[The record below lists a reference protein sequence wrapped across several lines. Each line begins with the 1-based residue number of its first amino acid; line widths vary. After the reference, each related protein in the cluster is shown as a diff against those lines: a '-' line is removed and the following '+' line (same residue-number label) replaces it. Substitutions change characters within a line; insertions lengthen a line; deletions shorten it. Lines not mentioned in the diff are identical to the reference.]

1 MNVYTGIGSIRKTT
15 TIAILLLFAVSLYPV
30 QGVAITIK
38 EEEELSQKILLNIR
52 NQLNF
57 VDDPMINAY
66 INQLGQRILAHFPP
80 QHFRYQFYV
89 INEPVYNAFATPAGH
104 IFFNSGLI
112 EAMESEEEFAGILAH
127 EIAHVHA
134 RHISQK
140 IDVSKKL
147 NLLSLAGMAAAIFL
161 GSQGHGD
168 AARMASM
175 GTLAAGQSAALAFS
189 REDEIQADQL
199 GLKYMQKAGYGG
211 EGLMVMMKKI
221 RMKNW
226 YGSLIPNYL
235 STHPASEDRI
245 AYIDTWIQTHQH
257 LNTPENQQ
265 NEYEFRRMHAKLV
278 AVYSPEDVARN
289 NTEAAIKNDPLDS
302 MANYGFGLY
311 KLRTGNRGEAVYYLQ
326 KALERHPL
334 DTYILS
340 DLGKAYF
347 QNGQYMEAKRALS
360 DSLRVQPDNPD
371 TLFYLGRTLMTLG
384 ENKEA
389 LLYLD
394 KAIEKDVHYYPALFY
409 LGKLHGQM
417 GNMADAHYNLGGY
430 YAYMR
435 KLDTALYHLKK
446 AADMTTD
453 EKKKEKIND
462 LINKIEG
469 KEKKKKK

>member
-1 MNVYTGIGSIRKTT
+1 LNVCSGIKSIQKAI
-15 TIAILLLFAVSLYPV
+15 TIAILFLFVVSLFPA
-30 QGVAITIK
+30 QGMAITIK
-38 EEEELSQKILLNIR
+38 EEEDLSQRILLNIR

-57 VDDPMINAY
+57 IDDPMVNDY
-66 INQLGQRILAHFPP
+66 INQLGQKILAHFPP
-80 QHFRYQFYV
+80 QHFRYRFYV

-140 IDVSKKL
+140 IELSKKL
-147 NLLSLAGMAAAIFL
+147 NLLSLAGIAAAIFL

-168 AARMASM
+168 AAHAASM

-189 REDEIQADQL
+189 REDEVQADQL
-199 GLKYMQKAGYGG
+199 GLRYMQKAGYSG
-211 EGLMVMMKKI
+211 EGLMKMMKKI

-235 STHPASEDRI
+235 STHPASEARI
-245 AYIDTWIQTHQH
+245 AYIDTWIQAHQY
-257 LNTPENQQ
+257 LDTSENHQ

-278 AVYSPEDVARN
+278 AIYAPEDVARN
-289 NTEAAIKNDPLDS
+289 KTEAAFKNDS
-302 MANYGFGLY
+302 MDAMTNYGFGLY
-311 KLRTGNRGEAVYYLQ
+311 KMRTGHRGEAVYYLQ
-326 KALERHPL
+326 KAFERHPL

-340 DLGKAYF
+340 DLGRAYF
-347 QNGQYMEAKRALS
+347 QNGQYMEAKTALS
-360 DSLRVQPDNPD
+360 DSLRIQPGNPD

-384 ENKEA
+384 ENQDA

-394 KAIEKDVHYYPALFY
+394 RAIEKDIHYYPALFY

-417 GNMADAHYNLGGY
+417 GNMEDAHYHLGGY
-430 YAYMR
+430 YAHMG
-435 KLDTALYHLKK
+435 KKDTALYHLKK
-446 AADMTTD
+446 AADMTID
-453 EKKKEKIND
+453 EKKKKKINN
-462 LINKIEG
+462 LIDRIEG